1 MGTRVRR
8 QFERLADHLEEL
20 YTEHIR
26 FYALKQ
32 TSGAPSSPMGA
43 WETGSGGG
51 EPGDRVGTAAVK
63 LAELER
69 RIHALDSQCRAE
81 IRVLE
86 GRMAC
91 LRAREKSVLR
101 LRYFDR
107 RTWEVVAEIAGLSE
121 RGARE
126 ICRRAMEK
134 MEKMEGK
141 S

>member
-1 MGTRVRR
+1 MGTKVRR
-8 QFERLADHLEEL
+8 QFERLSDHLEEL
-20 YTEHIR
+20 YTERVR
-26 FYALKQ
+26 FYALKR
-32 TSGAPSSPMGA
+32 TSGALSSPS
-43 WETGSGGG
+43 WENRSGGG

-69 RIHALDSQCRAE
+69 RIHALDNQCRAE

-107 RTWEVVAEIAGLSE
+107 RTWEAVAEIAGLSE

-134 MEKMEGK
+134 MEKTEGK
-141 S
+141 GKS

>member
-1 MGTRVRR
+1 MGTRER
-8 QFERLADHLEEL
+8 FERLADHLEEL
-20 YTEHIR
+20 YTERVR

-32 TSGAPSSPMGA
+32 TSGAPSSPS

-69 RIHALDSQCRAE
+69 RIHALEDRCRAE

-107 RTWEVVAEIAGLSE
+107 RKWEAVAEIAGLSE

-134 MEKMEGK
+134 MEKTEGK

>member
-1 MGTRVRR
+1 MGTRER
-8 QFERLADHLEEL
+8 FERLADHLEEL
-20 YTEHIR
+20 YTERVR
-26 FYALKQ
+26 FYALKR
-32 TSGAPSSPMGA
+32 TSGAPSSPAGA

-69 RIHALDSQCRAE
+69 RIHALEDRCRAE

-107 RTWEVVAEIAGLSE
+107 HKWETVAEIAGLSE
-121 RGARE
+121 RGTRA